1 MATGSVGMALG
12 RFWDALGVFK
22 LTGID
27 LGWHQDSLRWHQ
39 DTLGACWG
47 ALGGYWEV
55 LGYT

>member
-1 MATGSVGMALG
+1 MALG